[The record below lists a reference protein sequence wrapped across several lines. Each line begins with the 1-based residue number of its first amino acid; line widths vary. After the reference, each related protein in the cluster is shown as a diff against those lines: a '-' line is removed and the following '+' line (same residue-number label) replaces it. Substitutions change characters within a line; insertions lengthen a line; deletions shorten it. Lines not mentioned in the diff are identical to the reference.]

1 MSTHLAALLAAC
13 AGCWP
18 ALPAADAAPGA
29 LPAANL
35 LADAPSPYL
44 RSHAENPVHWR
55 PWGDAAFAEA
65 AAAGKPV
72 LLSIG
77 YATCHWCHVMARESF
92 SDPAIAA
99 LLNERY
105 VCIKV
110 DREERPDVDQLY
122 QTFVQAATGS
132 GGWPLTVWLTPER
145 RPLVGGTYFPPA
157 LLKDNLTRFAAAWK
171 ERRGE
176 LTAQAED
183 VVKTLVDYG
192 ARGGQ
197 TQDPSAD
204 GDGALFSAAAAAFTA
219 RFDTVHGGFGGAP
232 KFPRP
237 ASLDLLVRLA
247 ARLPAERERLLGMCR
262 TTWAALAAGG
272 IHDQLG
278 GGFHRYA
285 VDAAWRVPHF
295 EKMLYDQAQLLDSYL
310 DAWALSGDPAWRAV
324 ALDIVDYVLG
334 NLRRAD
340 GSFAA
345 AEDAD
350 SERPDRPGEHGEGA
364 FYTWSA
370 AAVAKVLGAGGDGER
385 LTPLIFAAYG
395 IAPAGNVSPALDRQ
409 HELAGLNVLALTA
422 PVPEADAAAFATARA
437 RLLAARQS
445 RPRPARDDQAVAA
458 WNGLMIAALA
468 RAGMMLGEPRALA
481 AAVAAAE
488 ALRASH
494 WQSGVFLARTGFN
507 RQTAAGTAS
516 DYACLIR
523 GLLAL
528 HQAGAGLRW
537 LAWAVEL
544 QDVLDRQFWDEA
556 AGGYASADARVTGL
570 VARLHD
576 DGDGAEPSADAV
588 ATRNLLVLTA
598 LTEDD
603 IWQARVTRLL
613 AGARR
618 RGAAD
623 PEGHPALLGALDEAL
638 GDAAH
643 LTIMG
648 DPAQP
653 ATRALLAAAAAGLR
667 PRLRILILDDGPELA
682 ALRQRFP
689 AIVPMPRSGGQATA
703 YLCIGRRCLTAV
715 TTPAELT
722 RQLEQNVDG
731 R

>member
-1 MSTHLAALLAAC
+1 M
-13 AGCWP
+13 
-18 ALPAADAAPGA
+18 
-29 LPAANL
+29 
-35 LADAPSPYL
+35 
-44 RSHAENPVHWR
+44 HWR

-92 SDPAIAA
+92 SDPVIAA
-99 LLNERY
+99 VLNEQY

-110 DREERPDVDQLY
+110 DREERPDVDQIY

-145 RPLVGGTYFPPA
+145 RPLVGGTYFPPTV
-157 LLKDNLTRFAAAWK
+157 LKDNLTRFAAAWK

-183 VVKTLVDYG
+183 VVRTLMDYG
-192 ARGGQ
+192 ARRAGQ
-197 TQDPSAD
+197 ATPVA
-204 GDGALFSAAAAAFTA
+204 GDDAALFTAAATAFSA
-219 RFDTVHGGFGGAP
+219 RFDAAHGGFGGAP

-237 ASLDLLVRLA
+237 AALDLLVRLA
-247 ARLPAERERLLGMCR
+247 ARLPGQRAALLGMCR
-262 TTWAALAAGG
+262 TTWTALAAGG
-272 IHDQLG
+272 VHDQLG

-310 DAWALSGDPAWRAV
+310 DAWAVTGDPAWRAV

-334 NLRRAD
+334 SLRRAD
-340 GSFAA
+340 GAFAA

-350 SERPDRPGEHGEGA
+350 SERAERPGTHAEGA
-364 FYTWSA
+364 YYVWSA
-370 AAVAKVLGAGGDGER
+370 SEVAKVLAGDDAER
-385 LTPLIFAAYG
+385 LTPLVFATFG
-395 IAPAGNVSPALDRQ
+395 ISPGGNVSPALDRQ
-409 HELAGLNVLALTA
+409 HELAGLNVLAIAA
-422 PVPEADAAAFATARA
+422 PVPAADAADFAAARA
-437 RLLAARQS
+437 RLLAARQA

-468 RAGMMLGEPRALA
+468 RAGMMLAEPRALA

-494 WQSGVFLARTGFN
+494 WQAGVFLARTGFN

-537 LAWAVEL
+537 LSWAVEL

-576 DGDGAEPSADAV
+576 ETDGAEPSADAV

-598 LTEDD
+598 LTGDD
-603 IWQARVTRLL
+603 AWQARVARLL
-613 AGARR
+613 AGARA

-623 PEGHPALLGALDEAL
+623 SEGHPALLAALDEAL
-638 GDAAH
+638 GEAAH
-643 LTIMG
+643 LTVMG

-653 ATRALLAAAAAGLR
+653 DTRALLAAAATGLR
-667 PRLRILILDDGPELA
+667 PRLRILVLDQSPGLA
-682 ALRQRFP
+682 ALRERFP
-689 AIVPMPRSGGQATA
+689 AIEPMPQSGGQATA
-703 YLCIGRRCLTAV
+703 YLCLGQRCLPAV
-715 TTPAELT
+715 TAPGELA
-722 RQLEQNVDG
+722 RVLAREIDG